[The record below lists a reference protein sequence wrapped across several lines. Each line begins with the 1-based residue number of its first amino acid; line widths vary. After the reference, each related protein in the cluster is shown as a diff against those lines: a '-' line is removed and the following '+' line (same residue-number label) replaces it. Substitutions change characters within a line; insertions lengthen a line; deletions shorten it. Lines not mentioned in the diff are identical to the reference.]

1 MSKGGDH
8 EKVMVIQTCIDISW
22 SGMKWMVNALSLNP
36 GDELILVGLLHLIN
50 PPTLSLGTA
59 AKILGYKGKEDP
71 NKIFGST
78 RKVIEEELRRKK
90 DEYRKNAGIMQL
102 QKLYEIEYKVSCS
115 LFAKAMVDSLPVKV
129 SVEVAA
135 GSSRKVAAVRA
146 AKRLGATWII
156 LDREMK
162 KDKQYFMDRLSC
174 GISSMKSNNTV
185 VELRGPII
193 EHVSYDEMIPSYS
206 WEDLSPSKSPGAQG
220 TTSCKE
226 ISYSSRSLLA
236 DSQKD
241 KSPCQALKSPRND
254 QNEACRTLKNPDLQY
269 ILNVGGSNGI
279 DRNKMEEFENSICSV
294 CKNRRPKVGLQRD
307 FTYVELHEATKGF
320 SKKNFL
326 SEGGFGFVFKGKLKD
341 GLKIA
346 VKQHKAASL
355 QGEKEF
361 KSEVHVLSQARHQN
375 LVVLLGSCTE
385 GSHRLLVY
393 EYVCNGSLEEH
404 LSDDSPLPLNWEQR
418 IKIAMGAAKGLA
430 YLHAHNI
437 VHRDMRPGNI
447 LITHDH
453 ESLLGDFG
461 LAKAQQDDTAHSS
474 GVVGTL
480 GYVAPEYAE
489 SGKMSTKTDVYSFGV
504 VLLQLITGLRTT
516 DEIPGGKSLVGWAK
530 PLLETKNYP
539 DLIAKRILDSHDVY
553 QLYLMVLVA
562 EKCLKKDPD
571 NRWTMEQVV
580 HNLNCIKEGNTNFI
594 TDFSSTEWDS
604 ASTVLNS

>member
-1 MSKGGDH
+1 
-8 EKVMVIQTCIDISW
+8 
-22 SGMKWMVNALSLNP
+22 
-36 GDELILVGLLHLIN
+36 
-50 PPTLSLGTA
+50 
-59 AKILGYKGKEDP
+59 
-71 NKIFGST
+71 
-78 RKVIEEELRRKK
+78 
-90 DEYRKNAGIMQL
+90 
-102 QKLYEIEYKVSCS
+102 
-115 LFAKAMVDSLPVKV
+115 
-129 SVEVAA
+129 
-135 GSSRKVAAVRA
+135 
-146 AKRLGATWII
+146 
-156 LDREMK
+156 MK

-185 VELRGPII
+185 IELRGSIN

-206 WEDLSPSKSPGAQG
+206 WEDLSPSKSPGAEG
-220 TTSCKE
+220 TISCKE
-226 ISYSSRSLLA
+226 TAYCCSNRPLLDSSQRLGSTSSFMETKRSPLHGLEIENTMSTKQA
-236 DSQKD
+236 ILEE
-241 KSPCQALKSPRND
+241 KSPGRVLKSPKND
-254 QNEACRTLKNPDLQY
+254 KKEACRTLKSSDLQQV
-269 ILNVGGSNGI
+269 LNIGGSDGI
-279 DRNKMEEFENSICSV
+279 DKNQMEEEFENSICFV
-294 CKNRRPKVGLQRD
+294 CKNRRPKIGLQRD
-307 FTYVELHEATKGF
+307 FTYIELHEATEGF
-320 SKKNFL
+320 SRKNFL

-404 LSDDSPLPLNWEQR
+404 LSDDCSQPLNWEQR

-430 YLHAHNI
+430 YLHARNI
-437 VHRDMRPGNI
+437 VHRDMRPDNI

-539 DLIAKRILDSHDVY
+539 DLIGKRILDSHDVH
-553 QLYLMVLVA
+553 QLFWMVLVA
-562 EKCLKKDPD
+562 EQCLKKDPD
-571 NRWTMEQVV
+571 NRWAMEQVV

-594 TDFSSTEWDS
+594 IDFSSTEWDS
-604 ASTVLNS
+604 TSSVLNS